1 MQTDAHPS
9 MEQCRSHTVTL
20 TLIIT
25 HQPDATAL
33 TAQIKGWRRMG
44 PAGSLSGKIYIVS
57 FMPEDRKRENNM
69 KSCRTISG
77 VNQAE
82 HLEELF
88 LKLLLCS
95 RSTEDVQSSCFMTR
109 DCSLHWLSNKC
120 CLRWY
125 RSECGA
131 LISYT
136 VHKQALKRDWCKL
149 LQFIAWFLLKI
160 FSQNYYHSFKNNQMS
175 NPSSKS

>member
-1 MQTDAHPS
+1 MLIHRWSSAA
-9 MEQCRSHTVTL
+9 RTVTL

-25 HQPDATAL
+25 HQADATL
-33 TAQIKGWRRMG
+33 TAQIKGWRRMR

-57 FMPEDRKRENNM
+57 FMPEDRKHENEM

-95 RSTEDVQSSCFMTR
+95 RSTEDVQSGCFMTR
-109 DCSLHWLSNKC
+109 DCSLH
-120 CLRWY
+120 
-125 RSECGA
+125 
-131 LISYT
+131 
-136 VHKQALKRDWCKL
+136 
-149 LQFIAWFLLKI
+149 
-160 FSQNYYHSFKNNQMS
+160 
-175 NPSSKS
+175 